1 MESAMPRRSLA
12 VLAFLPLLAGALDA
26 QPADT
31 TKISTKPLFTR
42 KDAYMAVAFLATT
55 AALTPLDE
63 RLAQRLQDSTLQAN
77 RIFGDLATGVEYIT
91 APGAFI
97 IGGTMSAIGRL
108 GGNERLADLGWHGT
122 EAVLVGTAVYSL
134 GKGLFGRA
142 RPETVDAS
150 DARAFQLGRGFGGGA
165 YASFPS
171 GHTTTAFAAAAAV
184 TSETSRWWPK
194 STWIVAPV
202 MYGGAT
208 SVGLS
213 RMYHNKHWGSD
224 VVMGALLGT
233 FAGLKVVQYHHSHPN
248 NRLDRW
254 MLGKTRVAMLPTG
267 EALAM
272 VVIPLNPE

>member
-1 MESAMPRRSLA
+1 MLRRPLT
-12 VLAFLPLLAGALDA
+12 VLAFVPLLVGALGA

-31 TKISTKPLFTR
+31 TKISRDPLFTR
-42 KDAYMAVAFLATT
+42 KDAWLAVAFLATT
-55 AALTPLDE
+55 AAMTPLDE
-63 RLAQRLQDSTLQAN
+63 RLAQKLQDSTLQAN
-77 RIFGDLATGVEYIT
+77 RLFGDLATGVEYIT

-97 IGGTMSAIGRL
+97 IGGTMYAIGRL

-122 EAVLVGTAVYSL
+122 EAVLVGTVVYGL
-134 GKGLFGRA
+134 GKGVFGRA
-142 RPETVDAS
+142 RPETVDAA
-150 DARAFQLGRGFGGGA
+150 DPRAFQFGRGFGGGP

-194 STWIVAPV
+194 STWIIAPL

-213 RMYHNKHWGSD
+213 RMYHNKHWASD
-224 VVMGALLGT
+224 VAMGALLGT
-233 FAGLKVVQYHHSHPN
+233 FAGLKVVQYHHSHPD

-254 MLGKTRVAMLPTG
+254 ILGRTRVSMLPTG
-267 EALAM
+267 EAFAM

>member
-1 MESAMPRRSLA
+1 MPRRSLA

-97 IGGTMSAIGRL
+97 IGGTMYAIGRL

>member
-1 MESAMPRRSLA
+1 MPRRSLA

-97 IGGTMSAIGRL
+97 IGGTMYAIGRL

-267 EALAM
+267 EAVAI